1 MIWCPVQSLIPTTS
15 LMGDCPQNC
24 LAHVLLQSHF
34 LKHAGFLSFSRNM
47 PVASSLL
54 LIKSI
59 FTAKKSS
66 PVNKGSK
73 MYGEIDLL
81 RGGSVSNWRHT
92 IIAGCAIFCAAFVM
106 LFGGA
111 RMPALSSTK
120 FLIYWV
126 YVFQRY
132 AGSE

>member
-24 LAHVLLQSHF
+24 LVHVLLPSQF
-34 LKHAGFLSFSRNM
+34 LKRAGFLSFSRNTL
-47 PVASSLL
+47 VASSLRL
-54 LIKSI
+54 NKSI

-81 RGGSVSNWRHT
+81 RGGSVSNRRHT
-92 IIAGCAIFCAAFVM
+92 IIAGCAFFVW
-106 LFGGA
+106 
-111 RMPALSSTK
+111 RLSCCLEVRGCQLGSTK

-126 YVFQRY
+126 YVFLRY
-132 AGSE
+132 AGSG